1 MYDVNIYPNPANN
14 FINLQAK
21 CLQTDCTIAGSI
33 IVEVTNTLGEL
44 YFNTQMGNNGM
55 IDISVFPSGVYQILI
70 KFDDGNTI
78 VKQFVKQ

>member
-1 MYDVNIYPNPANN
+1 MYDVNIYPNPAND

-21 CLQTDCTIAGSI
+21 CLQTDCKIEGSLTI
-33 IVEVTNTLGEL
+33 EVTNLLGEDCL
-44 YFNTQMGNNGM
+44 SGKLDNNG
-55 IDISVFPSGVYQILI
+55 IVDISKFPNGVYQILI